1 MHYFSDYQNISIAF
15 QIKKK
20 RNRIE
25 AKDKFDFM
33 DAVNKARYED
43 EDHKAEETNLDIWE
57 EYD

>member
-1 MHYFSDYQNISIAF
+1 M
-15 QIKKK
+15 KK